1 MTSSRLFFK
10 AMREDLRHKIWMIVL
25 FSLVSFLAV
34 PMVWL
39 LIRSNMSV
47 NWRDA
52 FYYSDKVIKEE
63 IDSVLDFCR
72 YYLLTMGGMVGI
84 MAGLVTGLS
93 GFRYLFH
100 KNRVDVYHSLP
111 VKRGTLYHVCYVNGI
126 LVWLVPFTV
135 SVMLTMVFVGGF
147 VGKLGGTEAVVR
159 MCGFTGRSLLMI
171 LTVFLLV
178 YHVVLIAIMMS
189 GNILNTLVNM
199 LFMGFGVI
207 VVYFMVRV
215 FFEYYMVT
223 YYNRS
228 FPHEEIMIYASPFFN
243 VFHFLFSVYES
254 DGTWNLWLAILINM
268 IVTAVLGVCGRVMYQ
283 RRDSELAEQGVR
295 CRAVAAVLR
304 VVMGMAA
311 GMAGWLLFLLVTDNI
326 GGIVGAAWKSFGA
339 ILLSVFMF
347 GVLDVIFH
355 MEFGAFFAHK
365 LQMAGTVALTLVICF
380 AFCCDWF
387 GYDTYLPEKDEIA
400 YIAVYDR
407 QFTNDYS
414 GYSEASE
421 KVLEQMQFQDA
432 DIIYAFLESAAN
444 VESGSSAGRGIGAA
458 GNETVDTRV
467 TLKSGRSYYR
477 SYTVPADKELLWPLF
492 TSEEYLAAAY
502 RISDEEIKGLQK
514 VILNR
519 EGRLLSA
526 ENAELVADLVR
537 AYHQDLREHAEEM
550 LSGEGQLLVR
560 VRLEGV
566 DSKYGSEEQK
576 EYVLDVYSVM
586 EHMTEVLEQAGYEEW
601 VKPRNISS
609 IAAVR
614 LGLYVSL
621 SGEETREDIVDM
633 AMKLYGV
640 EAVPETDEQ
649 GVEEPDS
656 VSGEMY
662 DVPALAWNS
671 ESGTAPMLQITDR
684 AEIEELLPYINY
696 VNIGNGSKL
705 KRQHVRAV
713 LVDMQGNTSECCIP
727 KGVLPGKYILRF
739 ADMIQKYVGI
749 EE

>member
-1 MTSSRLFFK
+1 MTSNHLFFK

-25 FSLVSFLAV
+25 FSLVSFLTV

-52 FYYSDKVIKEE
+52 FYYSDRVIKEE
-63 IDSVLDFCR
+63 IDSVLDFGS
-72 YYLLTMGGMVGI
+72 YYLLIMGGMVGI
-84 MAGLVTGLS
+84 MAGLVAGLS

-111 VKRGTLYHVCYVNGI
+111 VKRGTLYYVCYVDGI
-126 LVWLVPFTV
+126 LVWLVPFMI
-135 SVMLTMVFVGGF
+135 SVILTMVFAGGF
-147 VGKLGGTEAVVR
+147 AGRLGGASVVVR
-159 MCGFTGRSLLMI
+159 MCGFTGRSLLVV

-178 YHVVLIAIMMS
+178 YHVVLIAVMMS

-199 LFMGFGVI
+199 LCMGFGVM

-215 FFEYYMVT
+215 FFEYYMT
-223 YYNRS
+223 TFYNRS
-228 FPHEEIMIYASPFFN
+228 FPDEAIICASPFFN
-243 VFHFLFSVYES
+243 AFYFLFSIYEL

-268 IVTAVLGVCGRVMYQ
+268 LVAAVLGVCGRIMYQ
-283 RRDSELAEQGVR
+283 RRDSELAEQGVGNK
-295 CRAVAAVLR
+295 AVAAVLR
-304 VVMGMAA
+304 VVMGVVS
-311 GMAGWLLFLLVTDNI
+311 GMAGWLLFLLMTDNI
-326 GGIVGAAWKSFGA
+326 GGIVGTAWKSFGA
-339 ILLSVFMF
+339 VLLSVFVF
-347 GVLDVIFH
+347 GVMDVIFH

-365 LQMAGTVALTLVICF
+365 LQMAGTVVLTLVICS
-380 AFCCDWF
+380 AFCWDWF

-407 QFTNDYS
+407 QFSNDYS
-414 GYSEASE
+414 GYSETSE
-421 KVLEQMQFQDA
+421 KVLEQMQFQDV
-432 DIIYAFLESAAN
+432 DVIYAFLESAAD
-444 VESGSSAGRGIGAA
+444 VASGRGADRDIRTV
-458 GNETVDTRV
+458 GNETVNTRV

-477 SYTVPADKELLWPLF
+477 SYTVPADKELLWPLL

-502 RISDEEIKGLQK
+502 RISGEEMKGLQK

-526 ENAELVADLVR
+526 ENAELVVNLVR
-537 AYHQDLREHAEEM
+537 AYHQDLKEHADEM

-566 DSKYGSEEQK
+566 DSKNGGERK
-576 EYVLDVYSVM
+576 EYVLDVYSFM

-601 VKPRNISS
+601 VEPRNISS

-621 SGEETREDIVDM
+621 SGEETRQDIVNM

-640 EAVPETDEQ
+640 EAVQETDER
-649 GVEEPDS
+649 GLEEPDS

-662 DVPALAWNS
+662 DVPALAWNP
-671 ESGTAPMLQITDR
+671 ESGTSPMLQVTDR

-696 VNIGNGSKL
+696 VNVGNGSKL
-705 KRQHVRAV
+705 KRQYVRIV

-739 ADMIQKYVGI
+739 ADMIQKYGGI